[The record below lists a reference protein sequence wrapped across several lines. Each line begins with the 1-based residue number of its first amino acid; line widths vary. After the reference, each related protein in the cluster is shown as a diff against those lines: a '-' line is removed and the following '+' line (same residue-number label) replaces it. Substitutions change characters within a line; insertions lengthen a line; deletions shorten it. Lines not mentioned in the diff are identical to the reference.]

1 MTDIEARY
9 DALLRRIEAEGV
21 QNPTRGRVWIAP
33 SDPYAKVM
41 REKWELEK
49 LGATRNITSTEW
61 DAKSVEIERRLD
73 AEKERLRSLP
83 TIGERVTLSGATY
96 PTYYTIVGQ
105 KRFRTGVAPVWLVKR
120 TGMSVPSDEAMNVR
134 EYSNIEWGELESKG
148 SKDNIPVRSPMLI
161 VAEKRVE
168 DKVDVPSTV
177 RVTRES
183 VQERL
188 DQ

>member
-1 MTDIEARY
+1 MKSGSWKSSE
-9 DALLRRIEAEGV
+9 LLAIS
-21 QNPTRGRVWIAP
+21 P
-33 SDPYAKVM
+33 
-41 REKWELEK
+41 
-49 LGATRNITSTEW
+49 TEW

-148 SKDNIPVRSPMLI
+148 TKDNIPVRSPMLI